1 MAGRF
6 SAGRLGGYERIAPCG
21 ESRTRMPGKP
31 DKNAGVSATAR
42 AGGWWTVLKGIVLA
56 KEVTAQVTTLIS
68 PNAIPAM
75 INRPSPCEF
84 WRRNMKFLFLIL
96 LSACI
101 LPAGQ
106 FVRTDNPRS
115 GVWVT
120 ETGYRWLWV
129 VRNTDEVRLLCE
141 GYDGCVRWTE
151 GQTVG
156 EIIGVD
162 SNKVWEH
169 ECAHAYGFSLGLT
182 PAQVTAEVNH
192 LRGMPAWVNIWLD
205 GPARGEPC
213 GSSTWSD
220 GTVAGRLKTLEQS
233 EHERKP

>member
-1 MAGRF
+1 
-6 SAGRLGGYERIAPCG
+6 
-21 ESRTRMPGKP
+21 
-31 DKNAGVSATAR
+31 
-42 AGGWWTVLKGIVLA
+42 
-56 KEVTAQVTTLIS
+56 
-68 PNAIPAM
+68 
-75 INRPSPCEF
+75 
-84 WRRNMKFLFLIL
+84 MKFLFLIL

-120 ETGYRWLWV
+120 ETGYRWLWA

-151 GQTVG
+151 NQTVG